1 MSQLEDIDRRMI
13 VVMNAAKRVTQIKD
27 LLDVLEAKA
36 YQL

>member
-13 VVMNAAKRVTQIKD
+13 VVMNASKRVTQIKD